1 MFSLTVKDK
10 TLSYKLDGYIV
21 TNFLITIQLYYFGEA
36 VGKPTQSKDLHLLER
51 FQKDP
56 LGFDNRGGGAVIPCK
71 FHIQCQNRLAVTKIL
86 KKFFEDYHG
95 TERLD
100 ESNSGQQSC
109 PF

>member
-1 MFSLTVKDK
+1 M
-10 TLSYKLDGYIV
+10 
-21 TNFLITIQLYYFGEA
+21 
-36 VGKPTQSKDLHLLER
+36 
-51 FQKDP
+51 
-56 LGFDNRGGGAVIPCK
+56 GFDNRGGGVVIPCK
-71 FHIQCQNRLAVTKIL
+71 FHTQCHDRETATKTL